1 MAVACLDLIGD
12 EPAPRLPS
20 GFEGAV
26 SPENYTGSCGAQKS
40 VEWYALCVR
49 PRYEKLATMMLT
61 NKGYETLLPLYKCRR
76 RRPDRYK
83 EIQLPMFPG
92 YLFCQFDPDV
102 RLPILT
108 TPGVLHVV
116 GSGRVPIPIDRA
128 EMQAVRHLAESQL
141 PAEPHPYLEVGQKV
155 YIQEGPL
162 VGTAGILLAN
172 KNSHRVIISVT
183 LLRRSVSVEID
194 RDWARPEPAGL
205 VPSRQY

>member
-1 MAVACLDLIGD
+1 MAVACPNLISNNG
-12 EPAPRLPS
+12 APRLPS
-20 GFEGAV
+20 GVLDAA
-26 SPENYTGSCGAQKS
+26 SPVNYVGPCGAQS
-40 VEWYALCVR
+40 VDWYALCVR
-49 PRYEKLATMMLT
+49 PRYEKLAAMMLT

-92 YLFCQFDPDV
+92 YLFCQFDPNA

-116 GSGRVPIPIDRA
+116 GSGRAPISIDRA
-128 EMQAVRHLAESQL
+128 EMEAVRHLAQSQL
-141 PAEPHPYLEVGQKV
+141 RAEPHPYLEVGQKV

-162 VGTAGILLAN
+162 VGTVGILLAK

-183 LLRRSVSVEID
+183 LLRRAVAVEID
-194 RDWARPEPAGL
+194 RDWARPESSGL
-205 VPSRQY
+205 ARSRQY

>member
-1 MAVACLDLIGD
+1 MAVACFDLIRA
-12 EPAPRLPS
+12 EPAPQLPG
-20 GFEGAV
+20 GFDGAV
-26 SPENYTGSCGAQKS
+26 SPVNYLGSCGVQKS
-40 VEWYALCVR
+40 VDWYAVCVR

-92 YLFCQFDPDV
+92 YVFCQFDPNA

-116 GSGRVPIPIDRA
+116 GSGRAPIPIEQA

-141 PAEPHPYLEVGQKV
+141 LAEPHPYLEIGQKV
-155 YIQEGPL
+155 YIHEGPL
-162 VGTAGILLAN
+162 AGTVGILLAK

-183 LLRRSVSVEID
+183 LLRRSVAVEID
-194 RDWARPEPAGL
+194 RDWARPEPSGL
-205 VPSRQY
+205 APSRQY

>member
-1 MAVACLDLIGD
+1 MAVACPNLISD
-12 EPAPRLPS
+12 ETAPRLLRDLD
-20 GFEGAV
+20 ATV
-26 SPENYTGSCGAQKS
+26 SPVNYVGSCGAPKG
-40 VEWYALCVR
+40 VAWYGLCVR

-92 YLFCQFDPDV
+92 YVFCQFDPNS

-116 GSGRVPIPIDRA
+116 GSGRAPIPIDRG
-128 EMQAVRHLAESQL
+128 EMDAVRQLAESPL
-141 PAEPHPYLEVGQKV
+141 RAEPHPYLEVGQKV

-162 VGTAGILLAN
+162 AGTVGILLAR

-194 RDWARPEPAGL
+194 RDWARPEPSGL
-205 VPSRQY
+205 TLSREH

>member
-1 MAVACLDLIGD
+1 MAVACPDLISD
-12 EPAPRLPS
+12 EAAPRLPR
-20 GFEGAV
+20 GFDGALAPV
-26 SPENYTGSCGAQKS
+26 NYPGSCGAQKS
-40 VEWYALCVR
+40 IDWYALCVR
-49 PRYEKLATMMLT
+49 PRYEKLATLMLT

-92 YLFCQFDPDV
+92 YLFCQFDPNA

-116 GSGRVPIPIDRA
+116 GSGRAPISIDRA
-128 EMQAVRHLAESQL
+128 EMEAVRHLAQSQL
-141 PAEPHPYLEVGQKV
+141 RAEPHPYLEVGQKV

-162 VGTAGILLAN
+162 VGTVGILLAK

-194 RDWARPEPAGL
+194 RDWARPEPSGL
-205 VPSRQY
+205 APFRQL